1 MVKKKIKLTFIVTG
15 NPVFY
20 VLIALNVRIIFS
32 IVANRFIE
40 Y

>member
-1 MVKKKIKLTFIVTG
+1 MVKKIILTFVVTG

-20 VLIALNVRIIFS
+20 VLIALDLRIIFS

-40 Y
+40 